1 MAASDPDT
9 NMEGDF
15 VGQATKD
22 NPALASVD
30 ASNPTRYKIALLL
43 SHVGAQWRSNNTLT
57 EVLLCQYGVG
67 ACTLSSV
74 LTKTVEFRA
83 EDLHGANNGLG
94 HSVSFLD
101 AVGPYN
107 FQLGRQAKGKSL
119 PSPKNTST
127 LEVTFFFT
135 F

>member
-30 ASNPTRYKIALLL
+30 ASNPTRYKITVLM
-43 SHVGAQWRSNNTLT
+43 SHAGAQRGSDNTIM
-57 EVLLCQYGVG
+57 EVPLCRDGAR

-74 LTKTVEFRA
+74 LTRTTKFRVL
-83 EDLHGANNGLG
+83 DLHGADNGLDTACG
-94 HSVSFLD
+94 CLT
-101 AVGPYN
+101 P
-107 FQLGRQAKGKSL
+107 QGRT
-119 PSPKNTST
+119 TSNWQRPRGGRT
-127 LEVTFFFT
+127 GTRRRRVCGCRL
-135 F
+135 

>member
-1 MAASDPDT
+1 MVASGLDAD
-9 NMEGDF
+9 MEGKF

-22 NPALASVD
+22 NSTITSVNV
-30 ASNPTRYKIALLL
+30 SNPTRYKIALLL

-107 FQLGRQAKGKSL
+107 FQLAETYRREDQD
-119 PSPKNTST
+119 
-127 LEVTFFFT
+127 LECVWL
-135 F
+135 